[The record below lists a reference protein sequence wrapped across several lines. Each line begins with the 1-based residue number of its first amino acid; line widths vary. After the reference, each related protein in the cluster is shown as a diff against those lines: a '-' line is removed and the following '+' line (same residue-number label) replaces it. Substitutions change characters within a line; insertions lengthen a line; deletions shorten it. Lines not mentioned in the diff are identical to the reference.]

1 MIIDIFNEILWPH
14 FITLSHVKNK
24 ELKEQQILYTE
35 YVDELET
42 QRIAYYNWLN
52 EYVDEL
58 ETQRIAYYNWLNEN
72 VHKGDSFTEN
82 LGFNFLLQEDFDFLL
97 QENVGQIINPNAP
110 AGDLG
115 LLIE

>member
-14 FITLSHVKNK
+14 FIQLDHVKD
-24 ELKEQQILYTE
+24 LQLREQTELYTE

-52 EYVDEL
+52 E
-58 ETQRIAYYNWLNEN
+58 N
-72 VHKGDSFTEN
+72 VYKGDQFTNN
-82 LGFNFLLQEDFDFLL
+82 LGNDFIVQENFELLL
-97 QENVGQIINPNAP
+97 QENVGQIIDPNAP

-115 LLIE
+115 ILIE

>member
-14 FITLSHVKNK
+14 FIQLDHVRNLS
-24 ELKEQQILYTE
+24 LKEQTELYTE

-52 EYVDEL
+52 E
-58 ETQRIAYYNWLNEN
+58 N
-72 VHKGDSFTEN
+72 VYKGDQFTNN
-82 LGFNFLLQEDFDFLL
+82 LGNNFIVQENFELLL
-97 QENVGQIINPNAP
+97 QENIGQIIDPNAP

-115 LLIE
+115 ILIE

>member
-52 EYVDEL
+52 E
-58 ETQRIAYYNWLNEN
+58 N

-82 LGFNFLLQEDFDFLL
+82 LGFNFLLQENLEFLL

>member
-14 FITLSHVKNK
+14 FTLSHVKNK
-24 ELKEQQILYTE
+24 ELKEQQILYT
-35 YVDELET
+35 
-42 QRIAYYNWLN
+42 

>member
-52 EYVDEL
+52 E
-58 ETQRIAYYNWLNEN
+58 N

-82 LGFNFLLQEDFDFLL
+82 LGFNFLLQEDFELLL

-110 AGDLG
+110 AGGLG